1 MNSIGETTQTSDAA
15 TLSALVRA
23 GVIERNEI
31 SILRA
36 ALLKLKQVGTIRR
49 LPQKH
54 AEIIQR
60 VYSNTLAGATRSSGA
75 VSAVKRNLMNGYE
88 FTQSNFISE
97 AITDPPQVIVL
108 KRKGIRVFPDGN
120 RVALYINDKLN
131 LNFTIPYSSAGMQNP
146 TAMQEEVKNN
156 LPKKAP
162 VGKNLEHISNILN
175 KGTEMELS
183 FRNGG
188 SRVVDRGTAHSI
200 HTLHSSLN
208 DKNKKI
214 LDKMVNRS
222 EGHFDTVLKF
232 AKKNV
237 GTTQKPNQ

>member
-1 MNSIGETTQTSDAA
+1 MSSIGETAQTSDAA

-49 LPQKH
+49 LPPKH

-60 VYSNTLAGATRSSGA
+60 VYSNTLAGATGSSGA

-88 FTQSNFISE
+88 FTQTDFISE
-97 AITDPPQVIVL
+97 AVIDPPQVIVL

-120 RVALYINDKLN
+120 RVALYTNDKLN

-146 TAMQEEVKNN
+146 TAMQEEVQKSA
-156 LPKKAP
+156 KAP

-232 AKKNV
+232 ATKNV
-237 GTTQKPNQ
+237 GKTKKPIQ